1 MHTVSFYLS
10 LSLSPLIVSM
20 HFWIHISIVSVWVN
34 YTVPM
39 LARYI
44 WSQYIMN
51 DWVSANFDD
60 DAQTN
65 CCCLSK
71 LLLISDTI
79 QTIFCWWRYELIFKH
94 RRTCWLLMWLVLC
107 FTYYIYY
114 LHTWAIQ
121 HSSVQQVEFVTIFTW
136 KKNII
141 LVPTFCFPPVI
152 YWNRCIWATLICLL
166 RSFV

>member
-1 MHTVSFYLS
+1 MIEWAPTLMMMRRPIVVAWVNFYL
-10 LSLSPLIVSM
+10 
-20 HFWIHISIVSVWVN
+20 
-34 YTVPM
+34 
-39 LARYI
+39 
-44 WSQYIMN
+44 
-51 DWVSANFDD
+51 
-60 DAQTN
+60 
-65 CCCLSK
+65 C
-71 LLLISDTI
+71 ISDTI

-107 FTYYIYY
+107 FTHYILYY

-152 YWNRCIWATLICLL
+152 LKSVCMGYFDLFVEELCLIVNIHLFMECIYRDFQRFFNRNLHDLCPL
-166 RSFV
+166 

>member
-39 LARYI
+39 LARYV

-60 DAQTN
+60 DAQHN

-71 LLLISDTI
+71 LLLMYI
-79 QTIFCWWRYELIFKH
+79 RYNTNNI
-94 RRTCWLLMWLVLC
+94 LLM
-107 FTYYIYY
+107 T
-114 LHTWAIQ
+114 
-121 HSSVQQVEFVTIFTW
+121 
-136 KKNII
+136 
-141 LVPTFCFPPVI
+141 
-152 YWNRCIWATLICLL
+152 IWANIQASTHLL
-166 RSFV
+166 ASNVAGSLLYLLYILSTHLGNSAFLRTTGGIRYNFHVEEEHNSRTYINFVSRP